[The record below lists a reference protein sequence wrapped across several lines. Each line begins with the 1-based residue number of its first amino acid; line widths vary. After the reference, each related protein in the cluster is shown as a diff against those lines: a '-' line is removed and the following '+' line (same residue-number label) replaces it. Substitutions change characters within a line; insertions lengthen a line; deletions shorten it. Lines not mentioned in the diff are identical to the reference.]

1 LFFTGLRMAF
11 LSDAGRLA
19 NPFAA
24 CDAAAMTASARFM
37 AI

>member
-1 LFFTGLRMAF
+1 MAL
-11 LSDAGRLA
+11 LSDARRLA

-24 CDAAAMTASARFM
+24 CGAAAMTASARFM